1 MITNKYEARVTC
13 NQNKNRVIKHVNVN
27 LKINACARKIIV
39 GILAPVFEKIKN
51 I

>member
-1 MITNKYEARVTC
+1 MIINENPVVQHVTEIKYEII
-13 NQNKNRVIKHVNVN
+13 KNVNVD

-39 GILAPVFEKIKN
+39 GILAHAFVKIAS